1 MERII
6 ITIINQREEHE
17 SLTRGEHESISARAL
32 RASGLRGSIDD
43 LRLVSSL
50 CSYASSRE
58 RKGREKKKGGRGS
71 SALIH
76 RDEEKTSFDVN
87 YRSKR

>member
-1 MERII
+1 MPVVRVGDRRSTTSFQPLLVCVIA
-6 ITIINQREEHE
+6 REE
-17 SLTRGEHESISARAL
+17 GE
-32 RASGLRGSIDD
+32 G
-43 LRLVSSL
+43 
-50 CSYASSRE
+50 
-58 RKGREKKKGGRGS
+58 KKKKGGRGS